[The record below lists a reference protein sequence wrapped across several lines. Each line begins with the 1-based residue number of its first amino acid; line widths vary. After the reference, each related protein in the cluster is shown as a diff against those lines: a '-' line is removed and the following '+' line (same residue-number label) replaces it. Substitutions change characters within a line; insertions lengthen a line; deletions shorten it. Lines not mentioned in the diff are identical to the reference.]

1 MTSQGLAT
9 KPEGRRERSNPLKLV
24 KTHLLD
30 REQWLDV
37 RRRGIGS
44 SDAAAAV
51 GLSPYK
57 SRLELW
63 MEKTGRDA
71 DLPKPDP
78 DDDSSPVFWGTV
90 LEPIVATHY
99 SRRTGHRVRR
109 INAVLQHPQAPWMLA
124 NIDRE
129 VIGATDVQILECK
142 TAGAFGARHWATG
155 VPEYV
160 QLQVM
165 HQLSVTGKKAAD
177 VAVLLAGQEL
187 QIHRIE
193 RDDALISNLMMLEA
207 EFWSF
212 VESDRE
218 PPADGTESAA
228 RALRCLYASESD
240 RVLDLRADASMCHTF
255 DELLK
260 VRDQLSER
268 EAREAQL
275 KQCIQQRMADASR
288 AVFLHGE
295 VSWKRSKD
303 SAQIDTAAL
312 VRDNPELVRQY
323 TRPKPGSRR
332 FLVSG

>member
-1 MTSQGLAT
+1 MKQSLAT
-9 KPEGRRERSNPLKLV
+9 ARKPSQSRSSPLKLI
-24 KTHLLD
+24 KTQHLA
-30 REQWLDV
+30 REEWLDV

-63 MEKTGRDA
+63 LEKTGRDR

-129 VIGATDVQILECK
+129 VIGAADVQILECK
-142 TAGAFGARHWATG
+142 TTGAFGARHWCEG

-165 HQLSVTGKKAAD
+165 HQLAVTGKRAAD
-177 VAVLLAGQEL
+177 VAVLIAGQEL
-187 QIHRIE
+187 QVHRIE
-193 RDDALISNLMMLEA
+193 RDEALISNLMALEA

-218 PPADGTESAA
+218 PPADGSESSA
-228 RALRCLYASESD
+228 RALRCLYACDSD
-240 RVLDLRADASMCHTF
+240 RVLDLRTDASMCQLF

-288 AVFLHGE
+288 AVFRHGE

-303 SAQIDTAAL
+303 GTQLDTAAL
-312 VRDNPELVRQY
+312 VRDHPELVEQY
-323 TRPKPGSRR
+323 TRPRPGSRR